1 MPVYTTT
8 KEACQKHPDA
18 ITHGAPGLEG
28 PQGGPQGPRAGPR
41 APGRALEWIF
51 GFSGMQ
57 WICRYS
63 DALRCSTTICFH
75 VMANCKGQIVWSE
88 IM

>member
-28 PQGGPQGPRAGPR
+28 PQGGPQGPRAGP
-41 APGRALEWIF
+41 GVDFWVF
-51 GFSGMQ
+51 
-57 WICRYS
+57 W
-63 DALRCSTTICFH
+63 DAVDLSILRCSTLLHHYMFSCH
-75 VMANCKGQIVWSE
+75 GKLQRSDCVE
-88 IM
+88 